1 MAAVPRQ
8 TRRSCIT
15 AARQNRQSETASAI
29 AAAVQQACNFDELQR
44 LIELLPTRFQDSLQ
58 RQPHLHDLIEIV
70 LDLGRQPVARFPQSY
85 VALSGDN
92 VSEED
97 IETAVSKVMPAVAD
111 CSCLKRRAW
120 QLPTTACPARDAALT
135 IVLHCAQVSDFGD
148 DNRAGIDRT
157 LHRISCLRN
166 RSVAKRPKCCPPLL

>member
-1 MAAVPRQ
+1 MRTQPVQLDFSLINSHTRWHSHIEQLRKRQRQCMAAVPQ
-8 TRRSCIT
+8 KTRRSSIM

-92 VSEED
+92 VSEQD
-97 IETAVSKVMPAVAD
+97 IETAVSKVMPSVGKGSCWKRHA
-111 CSCLKRRAW
+111 CSCQPLSLQLRLRR
-120 QLPTTACPARDAALT
+120 
-135 IVLHCAQVSDFGD
+135 
-148 DNRAGIDRT
+148 
-157 LHRISCLRN
+157 
-166 RSVAKRPKCCPPLL
+166 

>member
-1 MAAVPRQ
+1 MVRTQPVQLHLALTNSYTCWHGQLEQLCERQRQCMAAVPRQ
-8 TRRSCIT
+8 TRRSCIM
-15 AARQNRQSETASAI
+15 AARQSRQSETASAI

-44 LIELLPTRFQDSLQ
+44 LIELLPVRFQDSLQ

-97 IETAVSKVMPAVAD
+97 IETAVSKVMPSVAECACLKPRA
-111 CSCLKRRAW
+111 CSCQPLITELGTRR
-120 QLPTTACPARDAALT
+120 
-135 IVLHCAQVSDFGD
+135 
-148 DNRAGIDRT
+148 
-157 LHRISCLRN
+157 
-166 RSVAKRPKCCPPLL
+166 